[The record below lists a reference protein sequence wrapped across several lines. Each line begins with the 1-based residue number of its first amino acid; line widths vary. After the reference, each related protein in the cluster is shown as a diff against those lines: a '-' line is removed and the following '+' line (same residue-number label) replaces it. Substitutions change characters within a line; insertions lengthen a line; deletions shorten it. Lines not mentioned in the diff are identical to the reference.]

1 MDYHFKTSFINENLG
16 IAGKLSLL
24 YLSRNHSDYY
34 FDYFRNMPVSDNTT
48 HYKDSYNIGLDL
60 DISIAD
66 VLLTVRLKNALH
78 RLPVDGDY
86 SISNAELFNPMNSL
100 LSFGIIWEFD
110 D

>member
-1 MDYHFKTSFINENLG
+1 
-16 IAGKLSLL
+16 
-24 YLSRNHSDYY
+24 
-34 FDYFRNMPVSDNTT
+34 MPISNNSTN
-48 HYKDSYNIGLDL
+48 YNDSYNIGLDL

-66 VLLTVRLKNALH
+66 VLLTVRLKNALD

-86 SISNAELFNPMNSL
+86 SINNAELFNPMNSL

>member
-1 MDYHFKTSFINENLG
+1 
-16 IAGKLSLL
+16 
-24 YLSRNHSDYY
+24 
-34 FDYFRNMPVSDNTT
+34 MPVSNSGVSYDE
-48 HYKDSYNIGLDL
+48 SYNIGLDL
-60 DISIAD
+60 NISIAD

-78 RLPVDGDY
+78 RLPINGDY